1 MIKKNMSKTIK
12 TIDNIT
18 VILKIKYEQK
28 HKNICIK
35 TEILMKNQCKTE
47 IIIIENYNIYRR
59 LIK

>member
-1 MIKKNMSKTIK
+1 MSRTIK

-28 HKNICIK
+28 HKNVCIK
-35 TEILMKNQCKTE
+35 TEILLKNKYNTE
-47 IIIIENYNIYRR
+47 IIIIENYNIYAR